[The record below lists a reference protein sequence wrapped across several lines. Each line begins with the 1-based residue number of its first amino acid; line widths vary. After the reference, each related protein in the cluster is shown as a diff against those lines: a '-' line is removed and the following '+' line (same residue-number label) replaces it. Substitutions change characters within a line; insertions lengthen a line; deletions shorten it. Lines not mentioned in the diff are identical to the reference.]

1 MIRVTNAK
9 SQLALPQHLFACTVA
24 LVRYLM
30 MGQKLSVIVLKDL
43 VARIA
48 KTRRASMVS
57 WNRSF
62 YIFILTC
69 FRSM

>member
-9 SQLALPQHLFACTVA
+9 SQLALPQHLFACIVA

-48 KTRRASMVS
+48 KTRRALMVS
-57 WNRSF
+57 
-62 YIFILTC
+62 
-69 FRSM
+69 